1 MSRTSVIPDLID
13 AMVADFAALTGMES
27 VQVCDGLPLIN
38 DTGTY
43 LYVGVD
49 DPDGMKVSSA
59 DADQTWPHATAH
71 ARNEDGG
78 ITLACE
84 SIDGEGD
91 LKACRDEAF
100 RVAGLVQ
107 DRLRATPTLGVT
119 GVLWTS
125 YANHRLEQA
134 QTSAGAAALLT
145 FRIAFTARI

>member
-13 AMVADFAALTGMES
+13 AMISDFAALTGMES
-27 VQVCDGLPLIN
+27 VQVCDGLPLTN
-38 DTGTY
+38 DPGTY

-49 DPDGMKVSSA
+49 DPDGMKVASA
-59 DADQTWPHATAH
+59 DAEQTWPHATAQ

-91 LKACRDEAF
+91 IKACRDEVF
-100 RVAGLVQ
+100 RVVGLVQ
-107 DRLRATPTLGVT
+107 TRLRATPTLGVT

-145 FRIAFTARI
+145 FRISFSARI